1 MSESAVAPK
10 AAMVIEDSVHN
21 RNIVVHLLQA
31 LGFEVQSFEN
41 ADVAEEAL
49 IDIPAHELQIVFC
62 DIMMPGI
69 GGLEFCRRLR
79 SKADYKNT
87 QIVMITAVSDSHAV
101 MEAKKIGVQSYLLK
115 PLSGKRIVLTLTK
128 LLPHVAMEKDVLERL
143 MAV

>member
-101 MEAKKIGVQSYLLK
+101 MEAKKLASRV
-115 PLSGKRIVLTLTK
+115 TF
-128 LLPHVAMEKDVLERL
+128 
-143 MAV
+143 